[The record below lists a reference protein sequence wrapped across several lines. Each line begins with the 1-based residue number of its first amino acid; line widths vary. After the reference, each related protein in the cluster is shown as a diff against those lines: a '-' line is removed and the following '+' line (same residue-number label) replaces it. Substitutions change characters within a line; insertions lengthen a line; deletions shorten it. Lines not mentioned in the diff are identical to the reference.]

1 MIRQAVSVAV
11 ALLLYPALVR
21 AQATEFT
28 INTASASVYKAPS
41 TGSPV
46 IGTAPRGTVL
56 KVTRELGSWVKV
68 SWPGPNPLDDAG
80 YVHLSMGMFGRGTQV
95 QPTRATVSAPARPST
110 STAAPVNTSLTSVG
124 ERAEASGREPAER
137 STTTTRTVYVR
148 PPTHIVGL
156 GAQMAGAPLGFGA
169 TMRTW
174 PRERLGIQFEVTRD
188 TSTSALVPE
197 TLTTVQFVPSVLYS
211 FKNKVSDYFL
221 LRPYIGTGVHFDR
234 HTLNGGSLVPGSS
247 VSESTVGL
255 KPFGGAEV
263 TFASMP
269 RFAVSVDFGYEWAE
283 TPGTFTG
290 FDIGGPSVAISGH
303 WYVK

>member
-28 INTASASVYKAPS
+28 INTASASIYKAPS

-56 KVTRELGSWVKV
+56 KVTRELGSWVRV
-68 SWPGPNPLDDAG
+68 SWPGPNPLDDGG
-80 YVHLSMGMFGRGTQV
+80 YVHLSMGMMGRGAQL
-95 QPTRATVSAPARPST
+95 QPTRAAVS
-110 STAAPVNTSLTSVG
+110 APVNTSLTSVG
-124 ERAEASGREPAER
+124 ERAEASRREPAER

-148 PPTHIVGL
+148 PPTHIVGV

-188 TSTSALVPE
+188 SSTSALVPE

-221 LRPYIGTGVHFDR
+221 LRPYVGTGVHFDR
-234 HTLNGGSLVPGSS
+234 LTLNGGSLVPGSS

-255 KPFGGAEV
+255 KTFGGAEV

-269 RFAVSVDFGYEWAE
+269 RFSVSVDFGYEWAE
-283 TPGTFTG
+283 TPAAFTG
-290 FDIGGPSVAISGH
+290 FDVGGPSLAISGH